1 MAEATPQTETQ
12 KRRWLPYAIGS
23 SVLSAI
29 IVLVAVLTTRPKNL
43 VVTQSQELE
52 SLPSLIKGAS
62 LANGT
67 IGIEFTQ
74 SLKDMTDLFYYL
86 NLYGDLNASVIEEQV
101 GLENPFLYLVPD
113 MVSMESELLV
123 GQLDSVTFPFKLSD
137 SFLPGNFEGVL
148 LAENKFRDSDNNFFF
163 PFLVVDP
170 SRDIATPTTA
180 PISSNSP
187 TVAPTSPR
195 PTLRGATQGPTI
207 EPTPVPTFAPIPP
220 TNAPVAPPTSPPLP
234 EALVGNLDGN
244 YNIEGTIT
252 IDYVA
257 GLENGQVVQ
266 IPRLQFDV
274 NAVSAPGPYLY
285 ISKRPFS
292 ETQNGRLTAADI
304 EIEIDGVFDGAFT
317 KGGVFEQVFDEI
329 DNVQELREYEG
340 GSFVVWCE
348 PFGVWLG
355 GGPIQAI
362 N

>member
-1 MAEATPQTETQ
+1 MAEQTPQTETK
-12 KRRWLPYAIGS
+12 KRRWLPYAIGA

-52 SLPSLIKGAS
+52 SLPSLIKGAP

-67 IGIEFTQ
+67 IGIEFTE
-74 SLKDMTDLFYYL
+74 SLQNMSDLFYYL
-86 NLYGDLNASVIEEQV
+86 DLTGDLNTSVIEEEV
-101 GLENPFLYLVPD
+101 GLENPFLYLVPS
-113 MVSMESELLV
+113 MLSMESQLLV
-123 GQLDSVTFPFKLSD
+123 GQLDNVSFPFKLSD

-148 LAENKFRDSDNNFFF
+148 LAENEFGNNTNTFFF

-170 SRDIATPTTA
+170 SRDIAGPTTE
-180 PISSNSP
+180 PVSTNSP
-187 TVAPTSPR
+187 TVAPISPR
-195 PTLRGATQGPTI
+195 PTLRGVAQVSTI
-207 EPTPVPTFAPIPP
+207 ESNPVPTFAPIAP
-220 TNAPVAPPTSPPLP
+220 TNAPVVPPTSPPLP
-234 EALVGNLDGN
+234 QALVGNLDGS
-244 YNIEGTIT
+244 YNIQGTIT

-266 IPRLQFDV
+266 TPRLQFDV
-274 NAVSAPGPYLY
+274 NAVAAPGPYLY

-292 ETQNGRLTAADI
+292 ETQNGILTAADI

-329 DNVQELREYEG
+329 DNVQELRDYEG
-340 GSFVVWCE
+340 GSFIVWCE

-355 GGPIQAI
+355 GGPIQAV